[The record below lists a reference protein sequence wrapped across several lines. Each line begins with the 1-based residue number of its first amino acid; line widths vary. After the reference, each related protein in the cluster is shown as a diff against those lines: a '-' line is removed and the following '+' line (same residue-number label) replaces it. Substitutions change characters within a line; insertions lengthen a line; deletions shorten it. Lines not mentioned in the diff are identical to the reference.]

1 MIQFQEFEHIRF
13 PDEHNC
19 FSEDVTIA
27 KTDILD
33 DGKLLSPMSSFY
45 FSGSCAQGFGAC
57 CTILV
62 DDCTSSNFQK
72 NLTYIVNPSYPST
85 YSSSSATCKYTLS
98 KVVSKV
104 VKPKSRSEGHFWHLH
119 DPPRLCWWNHLGA
132 RRYQISCNCTS
143 NILLYSTA
151 VIKS

>member
-1 MIQFQEFEHIRF
+1 MSIL
-13 PDEHNC
+13 
-19 FSEDVTIA
+19 S
-27 KTDILD
+27 TDTLD
-33 DGKLLSPMSSFY
+33 DCKLLSPMSSFY

-98 KVVSKV
+98 KVVVLV
-104 VKPKSRSEGHFWHLH
+104 VK
-119 DPPRLCWWNHLGA
+119 
-132 RRYQISCNCTS
+132 
-143 NILLYSTA
+143 
-151 VIKS
+151 

>member
-1 MIQFQEFEHIRF
+1 MIQFQEFEHIQF

-19 FSEDVTIA
+19 FSEVVTIA

-98 KVVSKV
+98 KVVVVSKV
-104 VKPKSRSEGHFWHLH
+104 VKPKSRSEGHF
-119 DPPRLCWWNHLGA
+119 
-132 RRYQISCNCTS
+132 
-143 NILLYSTA
+143 
-151 VIKS
+151 

>member
-1 MIQFQEFEHIRF
+1 MTILST
-13 PDEHNC
+13 DTVDNC
-19 FSEDVTIA
+19 
-27 KTDILD
+27 
-33 DGKLLSPMSSFY
+33 KLLSPMSSFY

-98 KVVSKV
+98 KVVVHKV
-104 VKPKSRSEGHFWHLH
+104 AGHSRVL
-119 DPPRLCWWNHLGA
+119 
-132 RRYQISCNCTS
+132 
-143 NILLYSTA
+143 
-151 VIKS
+151 V

>member
-27 KTDILD
+27 MSILSRDTLD
-33 DGKLLSPMSSFY
+33 DCKLLSPMSSFY

-98 KVVSKV
+98 KVVVVSKV
-104 VKPKSRSEGHFWHLH
+104 VKPKSRSEGHF
-119 DPPRLCWWNHLGA
+119 
-132 RRYQISCNCTS
+132 
-143 NILLYSTA
+143 
-151 VIKS
+151 